1 VLGGTTS
8 LANQNVSIAGQ
19 IVKAPSNNIFAL
31 RSNDGDNRQ
40 LKYSN
45 LIKPSYTS
53 LSRPNMILE
62 KTQQEPV
69 LVIAE
74 SNNMISFN
82 NIIAKQAEEV
92 KFVSSAKKSQ
102 IFDKYKEEDRVLN
115 NKNFDFLLKFFR

>member
-1 VLGGTTS
+1 MFG
-8 LANQNVSIAGQ
+8 
-19 IVKAPSNNIFAL
+19 L
-31 RSNDGDNRQ
+31 RSNDADNRQ

-45 LIKPSYTS
+45 LIKPSYTC

-82 NIIAKQAEEV
+82 NIIPKQAEEV
-92 KFVSSAKKSQ
+92 KFVSSVKKSQ

>member
-1 VLGGTTS
+1 M
-8 LANQNVSIAGQ
+8 
-19 IVKAPSNNIFAL
+19 
-31 RSNDGDNRQ
+31 
-40 LKYSN
+40 
-45 LIKPSYTS
+45 KPSYTC

-82 NIIAKQAEEV
+82 NIITKQVEEV

-102 IFDKYKEEDRVLN
+102 IFEKYKEEDRV
-115 NKNFDFLLKFFR
+115 